1 MRKRKIKIIFLV
13 ITVLAVMSVLVG
25 CSKDN
30 EKETATSF
38 LRILYEANDYENYE
52 KAVERKLSIAD
63 EKTAGSDFIG
73 IVPFS
78 DEENREIFGHYID
91 KYAPLVT
98 KDGLDKLFASGLIT
112 YMDDLAYTNDL
123 YTKVEKIELDKT
135 EEHEYAYTVKLKLV
149 KDNKEAAGECTG
161 IVGMAQDEDGSYKV
175 NFLKKTDSKV
185 INDMMYKVS
194 N

>member
-1 MRKRKIKIIFLV
+1 MRIKRIKLIFLV
-13 ITVLAVMSVLVG
+13 ITVLAVMSALVG

-38 LRILYEANDYENYE
+38 LKTLYEANDYENYE

-98 KDGLDKLFASGLIT
+98 KDGLDKLFASGVIT

-161 IVGMAQDEDGSYKV
+161 IVGMAQDEDGNYKV
-175 NFLKKTDSKV
+175 NFIKKTDSKT

>member
-1 MRKRKIKIIFLV
+1 MRKRKIKIIFLLIAVLTV
-13 ITVLAVMSVLVG
+13 ISALVG

-30 EKETATSF
+30 EKETTTSF
-38 LRILYEANDYENYE
+38 LKTLYEANDYENYE

-98 KDGLDKLFASGLIT
+98 KDGLDKLFASGVIT

-161 IVGMAQDEDGSYKV
+161 IVGMAQDEDGNYKV
-175 NFLKKTDSKV
+175 NFIKKTDSKT

>member
-1 MRKRKIKIIFLV
+1 MKSKKFKLIFLV
-13 ITVLAVMSVLVG
+13 ITVLAVMSALIG
-25 CSKDN
+25 YSKDN
-30 EKETATSF
+30 EKETAMSF
-38 LRILYEANDYENYE
+38 LKTLYEANDYENYE

-78 DEENREIFGHYID
+78 DEENKEIFGHYID
-91 KYAPLVT
+91 KYTPLVT

-149 KDNKEAAGECTG
+149 KDNKEASCECTG
-161 IVGMAQDEDGSYKV
+161 IVGMAQDEDGSYRV
-175 NFLKKTDSKV
+175 NFLKKTDSKA

>member
-1 MRKRKIKIIFLV
+1 MKSKIIKRIFLV
-13 ITVLAVMSVLVG
+13 ITVLAVMSALAG
-25 CSKDN
+25 CSRDN

-63 EKTAGSDFIG
+63 KKTAGSDFIG

-135 EEHEYAYTVKLKLV
+135 EEHEYAYTVKLKFV

-161 IVGMAQDEDGSYKV
+161 IVGMAQDEDGSYKA
-175 NFLKKTDSKV
+175 NFLKKTDSKT

>member
-1 MRKRKIKIIFLV
+1 MRKRKIKIIFLLIAVLTV
-13 ITVLAVMSVLVG
+13 ISALVG

-30 EKETATSF
+30 EKETTTSF
-38 LRILYEANDYENYE
+38 LKTLYEANDYENYE

>member
-1 MRKRKIKIIFLV
+1 MRKRKIKIIFLLIAVLTV
-13 ITVLAVMSVLVG
+13 ISALVG

-30 EKETATSF
+30 EKETTTSF
-38 LRILYEANDYENYE
+38 LKTLYEANDYENYE

-161 IVGMAQDEDGSYKV
+161 IVGMAQDEDGNYKV
-175 NFLKKTDSKV
+175 NFIKKTDSKT